1 MIGKVKNRSVDR
13 LAESI
18 FHAKGQCV
26 FLVGA
31 GFSLSAGIPLAG
43 RLVEE
48 IKATFPCA
56 YDEAKIKVYNH
67 VMGELTPHQRS
78 ILLTDYID
86 QAKVNWA
93 HLALAQLFQANKID
107 RILTVNFD
115 PLILKA
121 CSMVGEFP
129 AVYDLATA
137 SEFKESR
144 ISPKSVF
151 YLNGQH
157 TGFAMLNA
165 EEELDKH
172 KDRLNDIVRNTGTK
186 RIWVVV
192 GYSGDADPLA
202 DVLKDIAQS
211 SGFDNGLYWIGNSE
225 KPSANQEKIL
235 SSDNTFFIGKQDA
248 DEFMEALAQKLDCF
262 PPVLLTDPLSHI
274 ETIIS
279 ENIDFS
285 TGGPYAEY
293 LRKRLSDM
301 IQTAEGASSNVP
313 EKAAHIPDLSQ
324 LLLAGK
330 YSDIF
335 MSWSVCGE
343 QFTEE
348 QRDDV
353 AWAYTLSGNDVE
365 EEAGEIAIGDLT
377 AARIKWYEAGE
388 KYAQALSIKPDMH
401 EALNNWGIA
410 LNKEAQALLS
420 EDRGKAFEKWAEAG
434 EKYAQAL
441 SIKPDMHEALN
452 NWGIALNKEA
462 QALLSEDRGKA
473 FEKWAEAGEKYAQ
486 ALSIKPDMHDA
497 LNNWGVGL
505 NKEAQALLSEDRGEA
520 FEKWAEA
527 GEKYAQALSIKPD
540 MHDAL
545 NNWGNALDDEAQALL
560 SEDRGKAFEKW
571 AEAGE
576 KYAQAL
582 SIKPDNHDALNNW
595 GIALLLKYD
604 VIKGLESEKAFELLD
619 KAGEILKKGVEIN
632 PRECAYNYACY
643 WALIGDQSQSIKWL
657 KVANFHNQLPSKAHI
672 DQDSDFDL
680 IRETAEFNE
689 WYQRVFD
696 RGEH

>member
-1 MIGKVKNRSVDR
+1 MAGK
-13 LAESI
+13 
-18 FHAKGQCV
+18 F
-26 FLVGA
+26 
-31 GFSLSAGIPLAG
+31 
-43 RLVEE
+43 VEQ
-48 IKATFPCA
+48 IKEQFPRAYHRATSK
-56 YDEAKIKVYNH
+56 DYNH

-121 CSMVGEFP
+121 SSMVGEFP

-144 ISPKSVF
+144 ISPRSVF

-157 TGFAMLNA
+157 TGFAMLNS

-248 DEFMEALAQKLDCF
+248 DEFMEELAQKLDCF

-285 TGGPYAEY
+285 TGGPYAEH

-365 EEAGEIAIGDLT
+365 VEAGEIAIGDLT

-388 KYAQALSIKPDMH
+388 KYA
-401 EALNNWGIA
+401 
-410 LNKEAQALLS
+410 
-420 EDRGKAFEKWAEAG
+420 
-434 EKYAQAL
+434 
-441 SIKPDMHEALN
+441 
-452 NWGIALNKEA
+452 
-462 QALLSEDRGKA
+462 
-473 FEKWAEAGEKYAQ
+473 
-486 ALSIKPDMHDA
+486 
-497 LNNWGVGL
+497 
-505 NKEAQALLSEDRGEA
+505 
-520 FEKWAEA
+520 
-527 GEKYAQALSIKPD
+527 
-540 MHDAL
+540 
-545 NNWGNALDDEAQALL
+545 
-560 SEDRGKAFEKW
+560 
-571 AEAGE
+571 
-576 KYAQAL
+576 
-582 SIKPDNHDALNNW
+582 
-595 GIALLLKYD
+595 
-604 VIKGLESEKAFELLD
+604 
-619 KAGEILKKGVEIN
+619 
-632 PRECAYNYACY
+632 
-643 WALIGDQSQSIKWL
+643 
-657 KVANFHNQLPSKAHI
+657 
-672 DQDSDFDL
+672 
-680 IRETAEFNE
+680 
-689 WYQRVFD
+689 
-696 RGEH
+696 